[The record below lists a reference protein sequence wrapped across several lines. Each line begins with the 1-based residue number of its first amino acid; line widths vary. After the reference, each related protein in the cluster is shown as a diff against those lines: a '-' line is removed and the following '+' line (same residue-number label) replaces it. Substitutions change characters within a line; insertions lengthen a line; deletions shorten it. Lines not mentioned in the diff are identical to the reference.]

1 MKIAI
6 LIYGR
11 LNKSLECYNYIMSS
25 LSNYDSVDFF
35 CSSDNSDNDTL
46 SDFIN
51 KYKPLCYINDKVN
64 VDNFKYFYDFPNHPH
79 THIDN
84 MIRHFINKKRVYDIF
99 LKYNEANNKQ
109 YDVIMYLRAD
119 LQINDNFNFEY
130 PKDNNIYIPIGQDY
144 VDGINDQIAYGN
156 ESVMKIYSQLIFNCK
171 LLLSNNLAYVHPE
184 TLTLANLKYN
194 NLIINRF
201 ALSYNLIP
209 NRFTVSYKKN

>member
-46 SDFIN
+46 SEFIN

-109 YDVIMYLRAD
+109 YDIIMYLRAD

-130 PKDNNIYIPIGQDY
+130 PKDNNIYIPIGKDY
-144 VDGINDQIAYGN
+144 YDGINDQIAYGN
-156 ESVMKIYSQLIFNCK
+156 QSAMKLYSCLICNCK

-194 NLIINRF
+194 NLIKNG
-201 ALSYNLIP
+201 
-209 NRFTVSYKKN
+209 YKFKFK